1 MSGFIDEVVVTVE
14 SGKGGDGS
22 ASFHRE
28 KHVPRGGP
36 NGADGGRGGDVVLV
50 ADRGVRTLY
59 EVKLKEY
66 LRAGSGTNAQQ
77 NKSGRDGED
86 LVVHLPVGTIVT
98 LAGDEAPIADLS
110 SDGQRFVVA
119 RGGRGGPGNLHF
131 TNSVRQSPTF
141 AQKGEPGETKEIRLE
156 LKLLADVGLVGLPN
170 AGKST
175 LISACSAARP
185 KIGAYP
191 FTTITPNLGVVSLD
205 GETFVMAD
213 MPGLIEGASE
223 GVGLGHRFLKHV
235 ERTRV
240 LVHVV
245 DGFPMDG
252 TDALENYKTVENELA
267 LYSPELAERPSV
279 VALNKTDLASP
290 SDVEAVAE
298 RFRAEGVEVFP
309 VSGATSQGVQ
319 PLLRRVLA
327 LLREAERA
335 EERTVVKPLPVAP
348 KSEGPRW
355 EVVAEPEAYA
365 VTGEWVERA
374 VAMTDLANR
383 EAVRFL
389 HRKLVRSG
397 VIEALRDAGAE
408 DGDTVRIGDWEFEF
422 SE

>member
-59 EVKLKEY
+59 EVKLKDH
-66 LRAGSGTNAQQ
+66 LRAGNGTNAQQ
-77 NKSGRDGED
+77 NKAGRDGED
-86 LVVHLPVGTIVT
+86 LVVHVPVGTIVT
-98 LAGDEAPIADLS
+98 RVGEETPIADLS
-110 SDGQRFVVA
+110 ADGQRFVVA

-131 TNSVRQSPTF
+131 TTSVRQAPTF
-141 AQKGEPGETKEIRLE
+141 AQKGEPGEAKEVRLE
-156 LKLLADVGLVGLPN
+156 IKLLADVGLVGLPN

-252 TDALENYKTVENELA
+252 TDPLENYRTVQNELA
-267 LYSPELAERPSV
+267 LYSPELAARPTV
-279 VALNKTDLASP
+279 VALNKTDLVPDSA
-290 SDVEAVAE
+290 VEEAVA
-298 RFRAEGVEVFP
+298 RFEGTEVFP
-309 VSGATSQGVQ
+309 VSGATSQGLQ
-319 PLLRRVLA
+319 PLLRRVLD

-335 EERTVVKPLPVAP
+335 EERVVVRPEPVAQ

-355 EVVAEPEAYA
+355 EVVSQPDGYA
-365 VTGEWVERA
+365 VQGEWVERA

-397 VIEALRDAGAE
+397 VIEALREAGAE